1 VNQGQTKA
9 RIRTAEPLANAE
21 MEQALLGCLLVSPHL
36 LDDLREEVSPDD
48 FYWTA
53 HRLIYQAILGVA
65 DAGLPVDYLT
75 VTRWLKERGELDHA
89 GGVTFIANLYHELAV
104 SANAKHYTRAVKEKA
119 ILRNLTVRLQ
129 RALQDC
135 HQPVDDLE
143 ALLDQIEEGIF
154 EITAGLDQ
162 GEKEVWPWHDLA
174 LQEHAKLQKLKAC
187 GGLLGITSGYVDLD
201 YRTLGFQNGDSIILA
216 GRPGMGKTA
225 LGLNICYR
233 AAESGV
239 PTAFISLEMAKEQLT
254 QRLMSLVSEV
264 DHHRLRNGKL
274 APEEEHK
281 LEEALQETANLPLYI
296 LERSHLTPQALRS
309 CCRKLYRL
317 GVRLVVLDY
326 LQLMTVTGEKNREQE
341 IACISRSIKGIAK
354 ELNIPI
360 ITLAQLNR
368 QVENREDKRPRL
380 SDLRESG
387 SLEADADLVLLLY
400 RDEVYRKDS
409 PKAGIAE
416 VIIAKHRNGP
426 IGTLDLV
433 FRPKTCRFED
443 YLGEK

>member
-1 VNQGQTKA
+1 VNQSQTKTK
-9 RIRTAEPLANAE
+9 IRTAEPLANCE
-21 MEQALLGCLLVSPHL
+21 IEQALLGCLLVSPHF
-36 LDDLREEVSPDD
+36 LDDLREEISPED

-75 VTRWLKERGELDHA
+75 VTRWLKERGELDNA
-89 GGVTFIANLYHELAV
+89 GGVTFITGLYHELAA
-104 SANAKHYTRAVKEKA
+104 STNARHYARVVREKA
-119 ILRNLTVRLQ
+119 VLRNLTAKLQ

-143 ALLDQIEEGIF
+143 AFLDHIEESIF
-154 EITAGLDQ
+154 EVTAGLDQ
-162 GEKEVWPWHDLA
+162 GEKEVWPWQDLA
-174 LQEHAKLQKLKAC
+174 LQEHAKLQKLKTC
-187 GGLLGITSGYVDLD
+187 GGLLGVTSGYLDLD

-233 AAESGV
+233 AARSGV
-239 PTAFISLEMAKEQLT
+239 PTGFLSLEMAKEQLT
-254 QRLMSLVSEV
+254 QRLLSVIGRI
-264 DHHRLRNGKL
+264 DHHRLRKGAL
-274 APEEEHK
+274 SPEEEHK
-281 LEEALQETANLPLYI
+281 LEEALQETNKLPLYI
-296 LERSHLTPQALRS
+296 LERSHLTPQTLRS

-326 LQLMTVTGEKNREQE
+326 LQLMNVPGERSREQE

-360 ITLAQLNR
+360 LTLAQLNR
-368 QVENREDKRPRL
+368 QVENRDDKRPRL

-400 RDEVYRKDS
+400 RDEVYRENS
-409 PKAGIAE
+409 PKANLAE

-433 FRPKTCRFED
+433 FMPEICRFED
-443 YLGEK
+443 YLGAK